1 MKKIVF
7 SDIDRTLT
15 VSNVVSLKNK
25 EMIKKYIDLGNY
37 FVLVSGRVIPYASSI
52 SKQIGASGYVICT
65 NGAVVYDYNSKKV
78 IYGEIISFD
87 IVNRLYNLA
96 NEYDARIIF
105 GGIKTTYANK
115 LKYPENETLI
125 HSMTNEIYDNNPITQ
140 ITISHPDKEVT
151 KKIIKDV
158 EKLPEIKILNRHRSL
173 YDETFNDNGNIWID
187 IASKNVDKGKA
198 IIKLLEYLNIDLK
211 DSVRIG
217 DDLND
222 LSMFLDKGL
231 NVAVENAISDLK
243 EKADYITKTCD
254 SDGVAYALEKIIAE
268 EI

>member
-1 MKKIVF
+1 MKKIIF

-15 VSNVVSLKNK
+15 SSNVVSLKNK
-25 EMIKKYIDLGNY
+25 DMIKKYIDLGNF
-37 FVLVSGRVIPYASSI
+37 FVLVSGRVIPYATSI
-52 SKQIGASGYVICT
+52 SKQIGASSYVICT
-65 NGAVVYDYNSKKV
+65 NGAVVYDYNSKKI

-87 IVNRLYNLA
+87 IVNKLYNLA

-105 GGIKTTYANK
+105 GGINTTYVNK

-125 HSMTNEIYDNNPITQ
+125 NYVTHEIYDNNPITQ
-140 ITISHPDKEVT
+140 ITISHPNREVT
-151 KKIIKDV
+151 KKIINNV

-173 YDETFNDNGNIWID
+173 YDKTFKDNGNIWID
-187 IASKNVDKGKA
+187 IASENVDKGKA
-198 IIKLLEYLNIDLK
+198 IIKLLEYLNINLE

-231 NVAVENAISDLK
+231 NIAVENAIPDLK
-243 EKADYITKTCD
+243 EKADYITKSCD
-254 SDGVAYALEKIIAE
+254 CDGVAYALEKIIAE